1 MTPAN
6 WPDHDCLAP
15 IVEHFEIDW
24 ERKFGPGIPPVP
36 EPGES
41 AGHAYFASYAPTKA
55 TVRLLNVSPNN
66 IYVRGVFFQVFWKD
80 PDNVVRSNIY
90 QSSVPFESLPYVDFG
105 FIPKQVYGMGKRR
118 SPEMLYGRDSIE
130 FSVEYPGAGDVRVAG
145 ASEPSSWIDP
155 DGIDWWFADPD
166 VRQRCGQS

>member
-1 MTPAN
+1 
-6 WPDHDCLAP
+6 
-15 IVEHFEIDW
+15 
-24 ERKFGPGIPPVP
+24 
-36 EPGES
+36 
-41 AGHAYFASYAPTKA
+41 
-55 TVRLLNVSPNN
+55 
-66 IYVRGVFFQVFWKD
+66 
-80 PDNVVRSNIY
+80 
-90 QSSVPFESLPYVDFG
+90 
-105 FIPKQVYGMGKRR
+105 MGKRR